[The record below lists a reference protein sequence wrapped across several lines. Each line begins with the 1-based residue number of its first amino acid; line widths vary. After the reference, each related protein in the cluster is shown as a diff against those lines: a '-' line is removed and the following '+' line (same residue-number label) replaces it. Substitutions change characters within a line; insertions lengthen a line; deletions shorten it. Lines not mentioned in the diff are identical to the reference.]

1 MSSFNNFH
9 RKRIKHRF
17 SSYAG
22 NEIQDD
28 DPEQAAV
35 VIIGPP
41 TGGQNNH
48 WDNEGNEVSNTIGL
62 PEEIV
67 EEVEVLNIRTDKVEV
82 MTSGGT
88 DSNM

>member
-1 MSSFNNFH
+1 MPSFNNFH

-67 EEVEVLNIRTDKVEV
+67 KEVEVLNIRTDKVEV
-82 MTSGGT
+82 MISGGK

>member
-35 VIIGPP
+35 VIIGSP

-67 EEVEVLNIRTDKVEV
+67 KEVEVLNIRTDKVEV
-82 MTSGGT
+82 MTSGGK

>member
-1 MSSFNNFH
+1 MPSFNNFH

-67 EEVEVLNIRTDKVEV
+67 KEVEVLNIRTDKVEV
-82 MTSGGT
+82 MISGGKN
-88 DSNM
+88 SNM